1 MKLFRKRSQP
11 APKLANPVKIALL
24 EHELFGIE
32 PEPNSAAALVLQ
44 LRRVAGAGVSV
55 HSFGTPEFGNG
66 TSSARRL
73 WLRDD
78 APRN

>member
-1 MKLFRKRSQP
+1 MKLSRKRPRP
-11 APKLANPVKIALL
+11 ALKIANPVTIALL

-44 LRRVAGAGVSV
+44 LRRFAGAGVSA

-66 TSSARRL
+66 GDARRL
-73 WLRDD
+73 WLRSD
-78 APRN
+78 APHN